1 MRVGLLGG
9 DYHIAGNIV
18 EEMFYDFVRNT
29 RFCSLNSVILFII
42 SVVLFRG
49 DHL

>member
-9 DYHIAGNIV
+9 DYHIAGNILWKKCFMILL
-18 EEMFYDFVRNT
+18 EIEDFAV
-29 RFCSLNSVILFII
+29 CVILFKI